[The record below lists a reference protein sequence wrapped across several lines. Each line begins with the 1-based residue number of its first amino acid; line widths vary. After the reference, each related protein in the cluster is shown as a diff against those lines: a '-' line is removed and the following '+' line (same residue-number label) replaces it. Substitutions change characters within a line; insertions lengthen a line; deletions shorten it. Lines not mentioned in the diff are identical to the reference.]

1 MARMTDKRLAT
12 LLSEMATHAERLRKL
27 AQEIESG
34 GHPNA
39 AKLYSSLIDNGL
51 EPLSDP
57 CDVGFAFLSKPE
69 KFEQSG
75 WGIRPIVKNRRIP

>member
-1 MARMTDKRLAT
+1 MRRMTDKRLAAI
-12 LLSEMATHAERLRKL
+12 LSEMAVHAERLRKL

-34 GHPNA
+34 GHPSA

-57 CDVGFAFLSKPE
+57 CDVGFDFLSKPE
-69 KFEQSG
+69 KFEQFG
-75 WGIRPIVKNRRIP
+75 FGIRPKLRGAA